1 MHTEIS
7 EHVRHQIT
15 PRTYYPMWASVVH
28 GGNLANLS
36 LIETNRLSF
45 RETEALHQRF
55 GLLP

>member
-1 MHTEIS
+1 
-7 EHVRHQIT
+7 
-15 PRTYYPMWASVVH
+15 MWASVVH